1 MSQIKSLRTGIK
13 FKDTPIGKI
22 PVDWEGGTFSKIA
35 DINPKRNLKKG
46 AIYPFVEMAA
56 ISSESPKIQ
65 YSKLRMFN
73 GSGTKFKNGD
83 TLFARITP
91 CTENGKTAYV
101 DFLKEDKFG
110 HGSTEFIVLGPLE
123 NNDPK
128 FIFYC
133 AKWDKV
139 RNVAISKMEGTS
151 GRQRVPNRVFSE
163 DIFVPIPPH
172 PEQKKIAEI
181 LMTVDDG
188 IEETDRIIEKTK
200 ELKKGLMQRLLT
212 RGIGHE
218 KFKKTEIGKIPEEWE
233 VGKISDYGEIVTGST
248 PSTLVKE
255 YYGNDFPFVSPFD
268 LGKVKVIIKTEKHLS
283 KEGASV
289 ARMLPANTVLFV
301 CIGSTIGKTGVA
313 GVQLATN
320 QQINAIICEGSD
332 FNFVYYYLSFISDKI
347 KQIAGTQAVPI
358 VNKSLFSNVVVVIP
372 KLDEQQEIGNILSSV
387 DSEIEDGENHNRNL
401 ETLKKSLMQILLTGK
416 VRVKLH

>member
-22 PVDWEGGTFSKIA
+22 PVDWEVTKLGDVATAFQNGGTPDTKIKEYWGGDIPWITGA
-35 DINPKRNLKKG
+35 DLINQRVGQTRKYITPEGVKNSATSIVPKGSLLVVTRTGVGKL
-46 AIYPFVEMAA
+46 AIAPFDIA
-56 ISSESPKIQ
+56 ISQDISGVIPDKQKSLPNFLFWNLNYNEK
-65 YSKLRMFN
+65 KL
-73 GSGTKFKNGD
+73 K
-83 TLFARITP
+83 A
-91 CTENGKTAYV
+91 
-101 DFLKEDKFG
+101 LKQ
-110 HGSTEFIVLGPLE
+110 
-123 NNDPK
+123 
-128 FIFYC
+128 
-133 AKWDKV
+133 
-139 RNVAISKMEGTS
+139 GTS
-151 GRQRVPNRVFSE
+151 INGILRE
-163 DIFVPIPPH
+163 DLSSLLISLPPL

-181 LMTVDDG
+181 LTTVDDA

-200 ELKKGLMQRLLT
+200 ELKKGLMQKLLT
-212 RGIGHE
+212 CGIGHK
-218 KFKKTEIGKIPEEWE
+218 KFKRTEIGEIPEDWE

-268 LGKVKVIIKTEKHLS
+268 LGKAKVIIKTEKYIS

-289 ARMLPANTVLFV
+289 ARMLPANTILFV

-358 VNKSLFSNVVVVIP
+358 VNKSLFSNVLVVVP
-372 KLDEQQEIGNILSSV
+372 RLKEQQEIGKILSSV
-387 DSEIEDGENHNRNL
+387 DTELEDEENHKHTL
-401 ETLKKSLMQILLTGK
+401 ESLKKSLMQILLTGK
-416 VRVKLH
+416 VRVKFH

>member
-22 PVDWEGGTFSKIA
+22 PVDWEVTSIEKIA
-35 DINPKRNLKKG
+35 FLEYGASLPEKKRLEGPIPVYGSNGIVGYHNEKLLKGPGIIIGRKG
-46 AIYPFVEMAA
+46 TVGAVTWSDNDFWPI
-56 ISSESPKIQ
+56 
-65 YSKLRMFN
+65 
-73 GSGTKFKNGD
+73 D
-83 TLFARITP
+83 TTYF
-91 CTENGKTAYV
+91 
-101 DFLKEDKFG
+101 
-110 HGSTEFIVLGPLE
+110 
-123 NNDPK
+123 
-128 FIFYC
+128 
-133 AKWDKV
+133 
-139 RNVAISKMEGTS
+139 ISKAQSKGILNLRWFYYLLFNLHLEKLNAATGIP
-151 GRQRVPNRVFSE
+151 GINRSAVHSLIIPLPPLSE
-163 DIFVPIPPH
+163 Q
-172 PEQKKIAEI
+172 ENIAEI
-181 LMTVDDG
+181 LTTVDDG

-200 ELKKGLMQRLLT
+200 ELKKGLMQKLFT

-233 VGKISDYGEIVTGST
+233 VGKILDYGEIVTGST

-289 ARMLPANTVLFV
+289 ARMLPANTILFV

-387 DSEIEDGENHNRNL
+387 DSEIEDGENHKRNL